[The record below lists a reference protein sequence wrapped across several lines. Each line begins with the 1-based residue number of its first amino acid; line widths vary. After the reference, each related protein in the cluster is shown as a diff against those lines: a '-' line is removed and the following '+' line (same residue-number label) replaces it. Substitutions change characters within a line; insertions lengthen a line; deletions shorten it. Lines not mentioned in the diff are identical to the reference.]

1 MSGSHKPDEVGVTAF
16 ARPIRATRSRL
27 RKRYLRGEFRVAA
40 IGPTLDL
47 TFPVEMLGN
56 DANVLNAL
64 ANGSHP
70 WAAALR
76 DAKNPMIVIGQGALA
91 RPDGVRVLGAARRIA
106 ESYGLIRGDWNGFNV
121 LHGAAARV
129 GGLDLGFVPGAG
141 GRDVNGIITAC
152 RSGDIELLYLL
163 GADEIDADDVGAA
176 FVIYQ
181 GHHGDRGARCA
192 DVILPGAAYT
202 EKDGTYVNTEGR
214 VQQAHRA
221 VFPPGEARED
231 WKIVRALSG
240 LVGRPLP
247 FDTLRELRR
256 RMWEAHPVLAEADK
270 IVQAAWQP
278 FGEAGPVAPGPFGY
292 PIEDFYRTDP
302 ISRASKTMAR
312 CSELFI
318 AQRRASQA
326 L

>member
-1 MSGSHKPDEVGVTAF
+1 MSGSHKPRRSWRHRVCT
-16 ARPIRATRSRL
+16 PIRATRSRL

-91 RPDGVRVLGAARRIA
+91 QPDGVRVLGAARHIA

-202 EKDGTYVNTEGR
+202 EKDGT
-214 VQQAHRA
+214 
-221 VFPPGEARED
+221 
-231 WKIVRALSG
+231 S
-240 LVGRPLP
+240 
-247 FDTLRELRR
+247 
-256 RMWEAHPVLAEADK
+256 
-270 IVQAAWQP
+270 
-278 FGEAGPVAPGPFGY
+278 
-292 PIEDFYRTDP
+292 
-302 ISRASKTMAR
+302 
-312 CSELFI
+312 
-318 AQRRASQA
+318 
-326 L
+326 

>member
-1 MSGSHKPDEVGVTAF
+1 MGSSIAGRQEPDDRDR
-16 ARPIRATRSRL
+16 ARGARAA
-27 RKRYLRGEFRVAA
+27 GW
-40 IGPTLDL
+40 GP
-47 TFPVEMLGN
+47 
-56 DANVLNAL
+56 
-64 ANGSHP
+64 
-70 WAAALR
+70 
-76 DAKNPMIVIGQGALA
+76 
-91 RPDGVRVLGAARRIA
+91 VLGAARRIA

-256 RMWEAHPVLAEADK
+256 RMWEAHPVLAEAEK

-278 FGEAGPVAPGPFGY
+278 FGEAGPVAPGPVRVSDRGFLSDRPDQPRQQDNG
-292 PIEDFYRTDP
+292 
-302 ISRASKTMAR
+302 
-312 CSELFI
+312 
-318 AQRRASQA
+318 A